1 MNGKKR
7 SGLLLSALALA
18 LMLLLFC
25 IWLRHFARED
35 RARQR
40 EALEKALQ
48 RNVLLCYTLEGHYPD
63 TLEEL
68 LEKYPLTYDQEVFV
82 IDYRLQGGNILP
94 EIVIL
99 EIS

>member
-7 SGLLLSALALA
+7 SGLLLSVLALA
-18 LMLLLFC
+18 LVLTLFC
-25 IWLRHFARED
+25 GWLRYFARED

-48 RNVLLCYTLEGHYPD
+48 RNVLLCYTLEGRYPD